1 MSRFHKSKRSLKQS
15 LKIDYAA
22 MWHLWSE
29 LKALENPR
37 LFISFFGLLT
47 FSLVHLCPY
56 VIGAHG
62 FSFSVMFK
70 YDFSAKLLESS
81 CCFTAKETVS
91 LLVPL
96 TGQFTDTTTS
106 SSVCKEKKDSILLK
120 KDSNKAGEV
129 NRATATN
136 NDLLKAMFR
145 LDLQFEILRTDTGNN
160 CLKTLTGHFLKMSL
174 TNWQCGLTL
183 KIKVCSPAPPEDF
196 FFLISFGIYSLV
208 NTIQRLIF
216 SVELTS
222 LTFQNFNPSRRKE
235 NSQSWVFLLDVN
247 LLKNF
252 LQCVSV
258 R

>member
-1 MSRFHKSKRSLKQS
+1 M
-15 LKIDYAA
+15 
-22 MWHLWSE
+22 
-29 LKALENPR
+29 
-37 LFISFFGLLT
+37 
-47 FSLVHLCPY
+47 PY

-106 SSVCKEKKDSILLK
+106 SSVCKEKKDS
-120 KDSNKAGEV
+120 NKAGEV

-174 TNWQCGLTL
+174 TN
-183 KIKVCSPAPPEDF
+183 
-196 FFLISFGIYSLV
+196 
-208 NTIQRLIF
+208 
-216 SVELTS
+216 
-222 LTFQNFNPSRRKE
+222 
-235 NSQSWVFLLDVN
+235 
-247 LLKNF
+247 
-252 LQCVSV
+252 
-258 R
+258 

>member
-1 MSRFHKSKRSLKQS
+1 MEWIKSFGE
-15 LKIDYAA
+15 
-22 MWHLWSE
+22 SE
-29 LKALENPR
+29 V
-37 LFISFFGLLT
+37 IYFFFWPVNILLGA
-47 FSLVHLCPY
+47 FMPY

-196 FFLISFGIYSLV
+196 FF
-208 NTIQRLIF
+208 
-216 SVELTS
+216 
-222 LTFQNFNPSRRKE
+222 
-235 NSQSWVFLLDVN
+235 
-247 LLKNF
+247 
-252 LQCVSV
+252 
-258 R
+258 